1 VNDPRRLPLVLDTR
15 DVAPLLK
22 VSERTAQ
29 RLLAR
34 GALGPVSR
42 IGGRL
47 RVFREDFLEA
57 VRGRAQR

>member
-1 VNDPRRLPLVLDTR
+1 MGRLPVALDKR

-29 RLLAR
+29 RLLAK

-47 RVFREDFLEA
+47 RVLREDLLDA
-57 VRGRAQR
+57 LRGRSRR